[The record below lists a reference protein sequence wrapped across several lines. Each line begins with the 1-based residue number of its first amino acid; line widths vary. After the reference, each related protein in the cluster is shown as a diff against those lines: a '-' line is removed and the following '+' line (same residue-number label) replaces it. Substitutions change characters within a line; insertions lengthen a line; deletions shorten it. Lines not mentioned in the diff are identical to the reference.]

1 MSDKIFP
8 PTMLKMLAIGEESGN
23 LDEMFG
29 KTASF
34 YEIKTEVLQE
44 RMITLIEPTIII
56 ALTFIISFIVIAVLV
71 PMIDVYDLF

>member
-1 MSDKIFP
+1 
-8 PTMLKMLAIGEESGN
+8 MLKMLAIGEESGN

-56 ALTFIISFIVIAVLV
+56 ALTFIISFIVIAVLNAR
-71 PMIDVYDLF
+71 